1 MPRGVS
7 WLRPVNDRF
16 KPKAAAR
23 TTIRLAPPMARSLC
37 EVERL
42 ASPKLENFLP
52 YRAVSADLLARTRRP
67 EAARAAHCK
76 ALALEPNSA
85 GPSAATSGFT
95 TTRTPA
101 LASPIF
107 SLRTTSQRHV

>member
-1 MPRGVS
+1 MPRRVS

-16 KPKAAAR
+16 QSTAAAR

-37 EVERL
+37 GVERL
-42 ASPKLENFLP
+42 PSPKLENFLP
-52 YRAVSADLLARTRRP
+52 YHAVNADLLARTRRP

-85 GPSAATSGFT
+85 GYSAATSLKHYGANSHRVERDFNG
-95 TTRTPA
+95 
-101 LASPIF
+101 
-107 SLRTTSQRHV
+107 